1 MNKTAI
7 SSAIAMVLG
16 TATGAAQALSVDI
29 TSMDFYGA
37 SYAASGTITDA
48 GTGTFQSVDPFFGHA
63 WTADATVFFDTHSSD
78 ITWGGSSGHVAYNY
92 TFHLTG
98 NQVAWGTLF
107 NWSGNNGIAV
117 LNIMDCA
124 PGSTGSSCA
133 GIGTPMA
140 NGPFAGAAP
149 AFNGVIA
156 TGSVPFSGGAAPVPV
171 PAAVWLF
178 GSGLVGLVGVARRRK
193 KA

>member
-1 MNKTAI
+1 M
-7 SSAIAMVLG
+7 
-16 TATGAAQALSVDI
+16 
-29 TSMDFYGA
+29 
-37 SYAASGTITDA
+37 
-48 GTGTFQSVDPFFGHA
+48 
-63 WTADATVFFDTHSSD
+63 FFDTHSSD
-78 ITWGGSSGHVAYNY
+78 VNWSGVSEQGAYNY
-92 TFHLTG
+92 TFHMTG

-124 PGSTGSSCA
+124 PGTTGASCA

-149 AFNGVIA
+149 NFNGAIA
-156 TGSVPFSGGAAPVPV
+156 TGSIPFSGGSPIPV
-171 PAAVWLF
+171 PAAVWLM